1 MSLLLRYAVCITEQ
15 LFFFPIQRTTPDLTL
30 YVCAFSSTV
39 PVCVCE
45 RVCELIIA
53 APLVFS
59 GGSSRIS
66 LRLSPGWDH
75 RAGIVLACGDPTE
88 MGECPSFSSSFF
100 SSFTSHFL
108 VSYVSLS
115 ASSSPVCSSRSEHF
129 HRCWVFPF
137 HFLVSLTHSPCPT
150 HLSTI
155 PPPVSLYPSIPSCVL
170 FSSSVHLP
178 RPFSSPSRH

>member
-1 MSLLLRYAVCITEQ
+1 M
-15 LFFFPIQRTTPDLTL
+15 
-30 YVCAFSSTV
+30 
-39 PVCVCE
+39 
-45 RVCELIIA
+45 CELIIA

-88 MGECPSFSSSFF
+88 MGECPSFSSSFL

-115 ASSSPVCSSRSEHF
+115 ASSSSVCSYVQSIFTAAGFSPFISCVSHPLTLSNPPLYHSPTCFPLSLHPFLRPLFIQRPSPLILFAF
-129 HRCWVFPF
+129 HRN
-137 HFLVSLTHSPCPT
+137 
-150 HLSTI
+150 I
-155 PPPVSLYPSIPSCVL
+155 NGPVQ
-170 FSSSVHLP
+170 FDG
-178 RPFSSPSRH
+178 FE

>member
-1 MSLLLRYAVCITEQ
+1 M
-15 LFFFPIQRTTPDLTL
+15 
-30 YVCAFSSTV
+30 
-39 PVCVCE
+39 
-45 RVCELIIA
+45 CELIIA

-115 ASSSPVCSSRSEHF
+115 ASSSSVCSYVQSIFTAAGFS
-129 HRCWVFPF
+129 PF
-137 HFLVSLTHSPCPT
+137 IFLCLSPT
-150 HLSTI
+150 H
-155 PPPVSLYPSIPSCVL
+155 PVQPTSLPFPHLFPSIPPSL
-170 FSSSVHLP
+170 LASSFHPASISSSFFLSIETLMGL
-178 RPFSSPSRH
+178 SSLMDLNEI